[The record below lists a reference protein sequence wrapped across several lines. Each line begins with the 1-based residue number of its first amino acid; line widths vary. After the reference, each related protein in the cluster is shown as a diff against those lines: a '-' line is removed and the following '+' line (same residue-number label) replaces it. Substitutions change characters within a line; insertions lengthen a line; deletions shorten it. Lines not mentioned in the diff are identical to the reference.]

1 MSDSTSH
8 KGLSPAMAELSRS
21 FCSLFPYNN
30 VVLQPPRR
38 VATSRVWALPRSLAT
53 TGGIIHLF
61 SLPRGTK
68 MFQFPRFASLRKQG
82 YQSFRLV
89 GCPIRISPDQ
99 RLFAPTRGLTQ
110 LITSFIASMSLG
122 IHHSPFP
129 TFFRYSTVSVFLYGL
144 ALRHAVTGGSGG
156 SLILSAVLS
165 ILSCRKFAGPCG
177 LLVCGRF
184 FLKNFLSYFTVLLV
198 SICQRSLIGYTL
210 RNA

>member
-1 MSDSTSH
+1 M
-8 KGLSPAMAELSRS
+8 
-21 FCSLFPYNN
+21 
-30 VVLQPPRR
+30 
-38 VATSRVWALPRSLAT
+38 VWALPRSLAT

-129 TFFRYSTVSVFLYGL
+129 TFFRYSTVSLFPYRL
-144 ALRHAVTGGSGG
+144 ALRLAVTGGSGG

-165 ILSCRKFAGPCG
+165 LFLSCRKLAGPCG

-184 FLKNFLSYFTVLLV
+184 FLKNFCLTLQFCLCQYVKDLLSDTLSVMRDAISVV
-198 SICQRSLIGYTL
+198 SR
-210 RNA
+210 